1 MQLIKEKSFYKNL
14 FALAIPIVLQNLV
27 TYSVTLADNLMIG
40 SLGDVAVSG
49 VYMGGQIQTIL
60 QVAGAGIEAAVLL
73 LSAQY
78 WGRRDTGSIRKIV
91 KLGMSFSL
99 LLGAIVTTVCAI
111 TPRGVIGFFADSGA
125 VVESGA
131 EYLSIVCWSYLFFCT
146 TQALIASMRAVE
158 SARIGLYVSLVSLV
172 VDVGLNYVLIF
183 GKFGFPEMGIAGAAL
198 ATLIARICETAVIA
212 SYVLFIDKKLRLV
225 RRESL
230 TLRALLSFDGV
241 LLRDFVRYG
250 APLMAGQIVWGVNL
264 TANSII
270 LGRFPESVI
279 TAASL
284 ANTINSLIFVMS
296 NGLSAAIGILT
307 GKKVGAGKIDD
318 IKAYANTVQLIFL
331 GLGLFSSAL
340 LLTIRVPFISLYSI
354 TEEARMYSMQFIGV
368 LCVTIIGTCYQ
379 APSLFGLV
387 KSGGDESFVFRN
399 DTIFVFCVVIPSA
412 AITAA
417 LGCPAWV
424 VFLCLKIDQLLKCI
438 VAFFKIRRYNW
449 MKNLTR

>member
-99 LLGAIVTTVCAI
+99 LLGAIVTAVCAI

-158 SARIGLYVSLVSLV
+158 EHMARIGWPGKVVPSDENEGILRLKYDIKGEPLVSVILC
-172 VDVGLNYVLIF
+172 
-183 GKFGFPEMGIAGAAL
+183 GKNGAQNC
-198 ATLIARICETAVIA
+198 RA
-212 SYVLFIDKKLRLV
+212 SIHTDYKNIEYITIDAENRYAAMNRAAKEAKGEILLFIDSSAAAKKGDLITELLMYAQRGDVGAVTPVIWDTHGCVSHAGFAVGMKGGAICREQGLSVLV
-225 RRESL
+225 GGWH
-230 TLRALLSFDGV
+230 LLMCKVHNVS
-241 LLRDFVRYG
+241 
-250 APLMAGQIVWGVNL
+250 A
-264 TANSII
+264 
-270 LGRFPESVI
+270 
-279 TAASL
+279 
-284 ANTINSLIFVMS
+284 
-296 NGLSAAIGILT
+296 LSAACLMVRKDHFIPF
-307 GKKVGAGKIDD
+307 DER
-318 IKAYANTVQLIFL
+318 FSE
-331 GLGLFSSAL
+331 GLGAVDWCLRMQKAGYRHVFTPHASLICQNRVL
-340 LLTIRVPFISLYSI
+340 LLTGFGRDKNDLALYTSI
-354 TEEARMYSMQFIGV
+354 HGEHIHDGCYSEYFARNI
-368 LCVTIIGTCYQ
+368 
-379 APSLFGLV
+379 A
-387 KSGGDESFVFRN
+387 SGR
-399 DTIFVFCVVIPSA
+399 T
-412 AITAA
+412 
-417 LGCPAWV
+417 
-424 VFLCLKIDQLLKCI
+424 
-438 VAFFKIRRYNW
+438 RRD
-449 MKNLTR
+449 LSHADLRPR